1 LEIVI
6 LPEVIQK
13 TAIWLLAT
21 LALCSPGTVVTNQT
35 REPIGACYE
44 VWSIQIASDGVR
56 QTVSRLVYRPAA
68 NFSEPIQACSEPDS
82 EISTA
87 ASRLYFGSLY
97 NRPPPALLSFS

>member
-1 LEIVI
+1 MAIVI
-6 LPEVIQK
+6 LPEVIQR

-21 LALCSPGTVVTNQT
+21 LALCSPGTVVTHQT

-56 QTVSRLVYRPAA
+56 QTVSRLIYRPAA
-68 NFSEPIQACSEPDS
+68 NFSEPIQAFSESDS
-82 EISTA
+82 TT

>member
-6 LPEVIQK
+6 LPEVIQR

-21 LALCSPGTVVTNQT
+21 LALCAPGTVVTHQT
-35 REPIGACYE
+35 REPLGACYE
-44 VWSIQIASDGVR
+44 VWSIQIAADGVR
-56 QTVSRLVYRPAA
+56 QTISRLVYRPAA
-68 NFSEPIQACSEPDS
+68 TVSEPIQPFPERDS

-97 NRPPPALLSFS
+97 NRPPPAPLSFS

>member
-6 LPEVIQK
+6 LPEVIQR

-21 LALCSPGTVVTNQT
+21 LALCSPGTVVTHQT
-35 REPIGACYE
+35 REPIGACYQ
-44 VWSIQIASDGVR
+44 VWSIQISSDGVR

-68 NFSEPIQACSEPDS
+68 NFSEPIQVFAGPDS
-82 EISTA
+82 TT

-97 NRPPPALLSFS
+97 NRPPPAPLSFS

>member
-1 LEIVI
+1 
-6 LPEVIQK
+6 VIQR

-21 LALCSPGTVVTNQT
+21 LALCSPGTVVTHQT

-44 VWSIQIASDGVR
+44 VWSIQIAADGVR
-56 QTVSRLVYRPAA
+56 QTTSRLVYRPGAS
-68 NFSEPIQACSEPDS
+68 FSEPTQTFSELDS

-97 NRPPPALLSFS
+97 NRPPPAQLSFS

>member
-6 LPEVIQK
+6 LPEVIQR

-21 LALCSPGTVVTNQT
+21 LALCSPGTVVTHQT
-35 REPIGACYE
+35 REPIGACYQ

-68 NFSEPIQACSEPDS
+68 NFSESIPAFSEPES
-82 EISTA
+82 AT

-97 NRPPPALLSFS
+97 NRPPPAPLSFS

>member
-6 LPEVIQK
+6 LPEVIQR

-21 LALCSPGTVVTNQT
+21 LALCSPGAVVTHQT

-56 QTVSRLVYRPAA
+56 QTISRLFYRPAA
-68 NFSEPIQACSEPDS
+68 NFGEPIHAFSEPDS
-82 EISTA
+82 NT

-97 NRPPPALLSFS
+97 NRPPPAPLSFS

>member
-6 LPEVIQK
+6 LPEVIQR

-21 LALCSPGTVVTNQT
+21 LALCSPGAVVTHQT

-56 QTVSRLVYRPAA
+56 QTISRILYRPAA
-68 NFSEPIQACSEPDS
+68 NFSEPIPTLPEPA
-82 EISTA
+82 STTA
-87 ASRLYFGSLY
+87 GRLYFGSIY
-97 NRPPPALLSFS
+97 NRPPPAPLSFS

>member
-6 LPEVIQK
+6 LPEVIQR

-21 LALCSPGTVVTNQT
+21 LALCSPGTVVTHQT

-44 VWSIQIASDGVR
+44 VWSIQISSDGVR

-68 NFSEPIQACSEPDS
+68 NFSEPIQAFSEPD
-82 EISTA
+82 STA

-97 NRPPPALLSFS
+97 NRPPPAPLSFS